1 MPAALHSRLHRP
13 ITGSGAAIRRRRDP
27 MKNAPATPTST
38 EQPFGADEL
47 FFSATD
53 RKGIIT
59 SGNSVF
65 VRVSS
70 YGRDELIGRAHNI
83 VRHPDMPRAVFQ
95 VLWDYLEAGRPIAAY
110 VKNLAKNGNHY
121 WVVATVAPTDDGGYL
136 SVRMKPTCGILAVVE
151 PLYAKVRAHER
162 TLEAAGTPRK
172 QVIASGLELLVE
184 LIGQAGF
191 ASYDDLMRHFLP
203 SELAHRDAELGH
215 VVAGGL
221 TGVGA
226 DCLALK
232 RALDRVFSQLDRYAE
247 LERGL
252 DGRAEH
258 LAVMAESA
266 RLSALNATISASRLG
281 NDGRVLAAIAM
292 LMRREAG
299 ETEEAIQAAAHAVE
313 PTRDATGDV
322 GFDVCLAKIQAEM
335 ALYFLDELA
344 RGGGDDDAQQNVGLL
359 LTAAARSAAT
369 LDAKLATARRLIEE
383 LAQAVDA
390 VTQKLQMLDALRVGG
405 DVEAAHL
412 TDAERFRVLFAQ
424 IRSEVDGAAA
434 DLRHLAG
441 LADHAAAASA
451 GRRLDRLAD
460 RTLRHA
466 A

>member
-1 MPAALHSRLHRP
+1 MPAALHSP
-13 ITGSGAAIRRRRDP
+13 PAPVDNGAGAAIR
-27 MKNAPATPTST
+27 
-38 EQPFGADEL
+38 
-47 FFSATD
+47 
-53 RKGIIT
+53 
-59 SGNSVF
+59 
-65 VRVSS
+65 
-70 YGRDELIGRAHNI
+70 
-83 VRHPDMPRAVFQ
+83 
-95 VLWDYLEAGRPIAAY
+95 
-110 VKNLAKNGNHY
+110 
-121 WVVATVAPTDDGGYL
+121 
-136 SVRMKPTCGILAVVE
+136 
-151 PLYAKVRAHER
+151 R

-172 QVIASGLELLVE
+172 QVIAAGVELLVE

-191 ASYDDLMRHFLP
+191 ASYDDLMGHFLP
-203 SELAHRDAELGH
+203 AELAHRDAELGY
-215 VVAGGL
+215 VGAGGL
-221 TGVGA
+221 TGVGT

-232 RALDRVFSQLDRYAE
+232 RALDRVFAQLDRYAE

-252 DGRAEH
+252 DGKAEH
-258 LAVMAESA
+258 LAMMAESA

-335 ALYFLDELA
+335 ALYFLD
-344 RGGGDDDAQQNVGLL
+344 
-359 LTAAARSAAT
+359 
-369 LDAKLATARRLIEE
+369 E

>member
-1 MPAALHSRLHRP
+1 MERTP
-13 ITGSGAAIRRRRDP
+13 ITPS
-27 MKNAPATPTST
+27 ST
-38 EQPFGADEL
+38 EQPFDVAEL

-65 VRVSS
+65 VRVSG
-70 YGRDELIGRAHNI
+70 YARDEQVGRAHNI

-136 SVRMKPTCGILAVVE
+136 SVRTKPTCGILEVVE
-151 PLYAKVRAHER
+151 PLYAQVRAHER
-162 TLEAAGTPRK
+162 SLEAAGAPRK
-172 QVIASGLELLVE
+172 EVVAAGLDLLVE
-184 LIGQAGF
+184 LIQKAGF
-191 ASYDDLMRHFLP
+191 SSYDDLMRHFMP
-203 SELAHRDAELGH
+203 AELANRDAELGH
-215 VVAGGL
+215 AALGGL

-232 RALDRVFSQLDRYAE
+232 RALDRVFAQLDRYAE
-247 LERGL
+247 LEHGL
-252 DGRAEH
+252 DGKAAQ
-258 LAVMAESA
+258 LAAMAERA

-281 NDGRVLAAIAM
+281 DDGRVLAAIAM

-299 ETEEAIQAAAHAVE
+299 ETEEAIHAAARAVE
-313 PTRDATGDV
+313 PTREATGDV

-335 ALYFLDELA
+335 ALFFLDELA
-344 RGGGDDDAQQNVGLL
+344 RGGGDEDAEQNVRLL
-359 LTAAARSAAT
+359 LTAAARSAST
-369 LDAKLATARRLIEE
+369 LDAKLATARRLIED
-383 LAQAVDA
+383 LAQTVEA

-412 TDAERFRVLFAQ
+412 ADAERFRVLFSQ
-424 IRSEVDGAAA
+424 IRTEVDGAAT

-441 LADHAAAASA
+441 LAGHAAAASA

>member
-1 MPAALHSRLHRP
+1 MEP
-13 ITGSGAAIRRRRDP
+13 
-27 MKNAPATPTST
+27 TPTAGAST
-38 EQPFGADEL
+38 EQPFEADEL

-65 VRVSS
+65 VRVSA
-70 YGRDELIGRAHNI
+70 YGRDELVGRAHNI
-83 VRHPDMPRAVFQ
+83 VRHPDMPCAVFQ

-121 WVVATVAPTDDGGYL
+121 WVVATVAPTEDGGYL
-136 SVRMKPTCGILAVVE
+136 SVRIKPTAGILAVVD
-151 PLYAKVRAHER
+151 PLYAQVRAHER
-162 TLEAAGTPRK
+162 ALEAAGRPRK
-172 QVIASGLELLVE
+172 EVIASGVELLVE
-184 LIGQAGF
+184 LVGEAGF

-203 SELAHRDAELGH
+203 AELAQRDAALGH

-221 TGVGA
+221 TGVGG

-232 RALDRVFSQLDRYAE
+232 RALDRVFAQLDRYAE

-252 DGRAEH
+252 DGKAEH
-258 LAVMAESA
+258 LAGMAESA

-281 NDGRVLAAIAM
+281 EDGRVLAAIAM

-299 ETEEAIQAAAHAVE
+299 ETEEAIRAAAHAVE
-313 PTRDATGDV
+313 PTREATGDV

-335 ALYFLDELA
+335 ALSFLDEIA
-344 RGGGDDDAQQNVGLL
+344 GGGGDEDAETNVRLL
-359 LTAAARSAAT
+359 LTAAARSAST
-369 LDAKLATARRLIEE
+369 LDSKLATARQLIDD
-383 LAQAVDA
+383 LGQAVDA
-390 VTQKLQMLDALRVGG
+390 VTQKLRMLDALRVGG

-424 IRSEVDGAAA
+424 IRGEVDGAAA

-441 LADHAAAASA
+441 LADHAAAASV